1 MKDISKEIWDKIY
14 SLSLNIKSNLKNK
27 GFIVPIQNDDGTIK
41 IGYYII
47 KKEKN
52 FYSVYDTSNYL
63 IVDKLNLPQSAI
75 LIANGLALGKF
86 LDKSIL
92 DLDKNYGY
100 ALFEE
105 QLKYNSKIKNYETYE
120 IRHMKSEI
128 ARLKKQRCLIKIN
141 NQFNK
146 LSTFV

>member
-47 KKEKN
+47 KKENN

-86 LDKSIL
+86 LDKLIL

-105 QLKYNSKIKNYETYE
+105 QLKYKSKIKNYETYE

-128 ARLKKQRCLIKIN
+128 ARLKKQRCLNKIN

-146 LSTFV
+146 LSTFA